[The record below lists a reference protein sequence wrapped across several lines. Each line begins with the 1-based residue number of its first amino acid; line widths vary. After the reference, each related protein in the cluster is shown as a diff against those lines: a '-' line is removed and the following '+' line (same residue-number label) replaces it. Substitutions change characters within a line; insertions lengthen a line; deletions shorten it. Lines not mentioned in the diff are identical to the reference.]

1 MAHSRLKSFPPL
13 TVSREQLLTGKRDT
27 EFRELVQNLLRFS
40 TQIQA
45 IRGGLAWRMGVT
57 QPQYNIMLAI
67 AHFSSA
73 LGTTIGEISQQLN
86 VTEPFIVEETR
97 KLVVAGLVEKRGNAT
112 DRRRVQI
119 HLTKVGIELG
129 QGNRSSTASRQR
141 HVIWRIVTRGFQII
155 EQDYA
160 RAARMQSFRT
170 EHCTRRFDIHSARTA
185 SIQAAASARS
195 KTAPVNRKAR

>member
-27 EFRELVQNLLRFS
+27 DFRELVQNLLRFS

-73 LGTTIGEISQQLN
+73 LGATIGEISQQLN

-119 HLTKVGIELG
+119 HLTKVGIDSVKAIAPL
-129 QGNRSSTASRQR
+129 QR
-141 HVIWRIVTRGFQII
+141 HVNDTLFGALSRADFKSLNKIMRGLLACSPSALSI
-155 EQDYA
+155 A
-160 RAARMQSFRT
+160 REDLTS
-170 EHCTRRFDIHSARTA
+170 TRRELLPFKQQRVLGP
-185 SIQAAASARS
+185 R
-195 KTAPVNRKAR
+195 RRR